1 MLNEISQTEKSKYVM
16 VSLKCGT
23 KNKNKMQ
30 NPKHKIQKTEIGG
43 YQKQKRGVVKMNESG

>member
-16 VSLKCGT
+16 VSLTRGT